1 VIVVRSIKKASD
13 AVDMVCTAISVFL
26 LGVMTVV
33 TFIQIIC
40 RVFFSALFWT
50 EEVARYAL
58 VWITFIGAGC
68 VHKRAGHISIT
79 ILQDLLPGKARK
91 VFQILT
97 QLLCIIVFLTAIYYG
112 FSYMQL
118 MGTQLSAALRIPMRY
133 MYAIIPVGC
142 IIMMMHS
149 TALITK
155 KKTKREAE
163 TK

>member
-1 VIVVRSIKKASD
+1 MIVVRSIKKASD
-13 AVDMVCTAISVFL
+13 ILDMVCTAISVFL
-26 LGVMTVV
+26 PGVMTVV

-58 VWITFIGAGC
+58 IWLTFFGAGC

-91 VFQILT
+91 VFQVLT

-133 MYAIIPVGC
+133 MYAVIPLGC
-142 IIMMMHS
+142 IVMTLHS
-149 TALITK
+149 TALITQICAQK
-155 KKTKREAE
+155 EA
-163 TK
+163 KAK